1 MKRPFV
7 AVIAAAGLG
16 LLAPLAQAQNED
28 KPAGER
34 LQVADAYLEMRTGP
48 GRGYPVFHVAAREDW
63 VELTLRHTDWYQV
76 RTAKGQ
82 LGWVHRA
89 QLERTL
95 TAAGVGK
102 TFRDIALDDY
112 LRRRVELGA
121 ATGRFKGEPMLK
133 VWTAYKLSEAFSIEG
148 TLGQV
153 QGLFSGT
160 DYWHLNLHTEPWA
173 DQRLSPTFGIG
184 FGRFRNIPNTSLVGA
199 RNTDANL
206 ANMSLGLRWHLSD
219 RFVVRADYTL
229 HTAYVSSVR
238 TGEYRAV
245 SAGLSFFF

>member
-1 MKRPFV
+1 MKFPLV
-7 AVIAAAGLG
+7 AVIAAVALGLG
-16 LLAPLAQAQNED
+16 TPIAQAQD
-28 KPAGER
+28 AVAVER
-34 LQVADAYLEMRTGP
+34 LQVADPFLEMRTGP

-76 RTAKGQ
+76 RTAKDQ
-82 LGWVHRA
+82 QGWVHRA

-160 DYWHLNLHTEPWA
+160 DYWHLNLHTEPWS

-199 RNTDANL
+199 QNTDANL

-229 HTAYVSSVR
+229 HTAYVSSTR

>member
-1 MKRPFV
+1 MKFPLV
-7 AVIAAAGLG
+7 AVIAAAALGLG
-16 LLAPLAQAQNED
+16 TPVAQAQD
-28 KPAGER
+28 AVAAER
-34 LQVADAYLEMRTGP
+34 LQVADPFLEMRTGP
-48 GRGYPVFHVAAREDW
+48 GRGYPVFHVAAREEW

-82 LGWVHRA
+82 QGWVHRA

-199 RNTDANL
+199 QNTDANL
-206 ANMSLGLRWHLSD
+206 ANMSLGLRWHLSE
-219 RFVVRADYTL
+219 RFVLRADYTL
-229 HTAYVSSVR
+229 HTAFVSSVR